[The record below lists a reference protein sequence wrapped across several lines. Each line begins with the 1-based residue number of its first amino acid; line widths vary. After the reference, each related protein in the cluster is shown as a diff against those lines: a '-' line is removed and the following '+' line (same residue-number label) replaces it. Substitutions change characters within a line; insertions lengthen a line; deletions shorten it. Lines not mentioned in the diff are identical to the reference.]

1 MSKIDDKSGY
11 DHILLSFDSHQ
22 QYFGIEWLGWWLV
35 GVTLPFGWK
44 NSLFIYQTVALGPT
58 FFFFKNLGIAS
69 SPYIGDRLSGEL
81 FASKGFSSRPLSK
94 RTIYVGDYSE
104 ESVRNEH
111 INVKEL

>member
-1 MSKIDDKSGY
+1 MAGVVAGWSYASLRLEEFPVYIPDGCSGA
-11 DHILLSFDSHQ
+11 HI
-22 QYFGIEWLGWWLV
+22 
-35 GVTLPFGWK
+35 
-44 NSLFIYQTVALGPT
+44 
-58 FFFFKNLGIAS
+58 FFFKNLGIAS
-69 SPYIGDRLSGEL
+69 SPYIGDRLNGEL